1 MTENEFLHE
10 FGIRISVFDNEM
22 HDVDDDEA
30 FYISTL
36 KTMFISSKIS
46 PEDRVKIALH
56 ELGHRDHLAHLYSIF
71 REKYEVQANRNMI
84 HHLMKAEL
92 DECEDKNNFN
102 YISFM
107 KKYQLKTIADEAM
120 VKEEFYNL
128 VNLI

>member
-1 MTENEFLHE
+1 MD
-10 FGIRISVFDNEM
+10 IRLS
-22 HDVDDDEA
+22 DDDQ
-30 FYISTL
+30 
-36 KTMFISSKIS
+36 KKG
-46 PEDRVKIALH
+46 ALH
-56 ELGHRDHLAHLYSIF
+56 ELGHREHLPCNYQAN
-71 REKYEVQANRNMI
+71 REKCELQANRNMI

-107 KKYQLKTIADEAM
+107 KKYQLKTIADEEM